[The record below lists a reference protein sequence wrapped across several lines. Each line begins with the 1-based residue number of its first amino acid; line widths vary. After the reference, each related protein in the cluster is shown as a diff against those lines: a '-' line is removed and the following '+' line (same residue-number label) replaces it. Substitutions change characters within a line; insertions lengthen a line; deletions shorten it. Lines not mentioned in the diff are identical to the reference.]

1 MSKSA
6 PKAEAASDA
15 APKKKGK
22 TKLIIIAVAAL
33 ALLGGGGAGAWL
45 FLKGKSHDGKAAHKK
60 QEKKAVPP
68 VFVNLEPF
76 TVNLQGGEDSHY
88 LQTEIVLQV
97 TDDKVA
103 EPIKVYL
110 PIIRS
115 SILLL
120 LSSKTAED
128 LGSAQGKRKL
138 AQEIIGETRRH
149 LASAGAKGGVENIH
163 FSSFVI
169 Q

>member
-6 PKAEAASDA
+6 PKAEAAAEA
-15 APKKKGK
+15 APKKGKGK
-22 TKLIIIAVAAL
+22 LIVIAAVALVVL
-33 ALLGGGGAGAWL
+33 AGGGAGAWVL
-45 FLKGKSHDGKAAHKK
+45 LKGKGHDSKSAHKK
-60 QEKKAVPP
+60 EEKKTPP

-76 TVNLQGGEDSHY
+76 TVNLQEQDDAHF

-97 TDDKVA
+97 TDDKIV
-103 EPIKVYL
+103 EPIKVQM

-115 SILLL
+115 GILLL
-120 LSSKTAED
+120 LSSKSAHD

-138 AQEIIGETRRH
+138 AQEIIGEIRKH
-149 LASAGAKGGVENIH
+149 LALVDAKGGVENIL